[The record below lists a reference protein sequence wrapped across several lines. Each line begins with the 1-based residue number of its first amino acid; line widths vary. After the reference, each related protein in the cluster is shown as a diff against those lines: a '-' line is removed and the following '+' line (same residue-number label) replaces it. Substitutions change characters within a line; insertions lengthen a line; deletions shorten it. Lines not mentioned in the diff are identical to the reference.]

1 VWRDIQQPFSVSC
14 VCITAKPGEFISL
27 EFIKMLTECS
37 YDYVFVYDGNTY
49 NSPLLGS
56 FSGETIPDVLV
67 ASSQYVSM
75 PGILLLRLVQ
85 NGPSCLCE
93 IFFFFFYYFSD
104 CNYVR

>member
-1 VWRDIQQPFSVSC
+1 
-14 VCITAKPGEFISL
+14 
-27 EFIKMLTECS
+27 MLTECS

-75 PGILLLRLVQ
+75 LSTTTTGYYCNCCLHYYCYDECLYTCMIFYLSHCYSIAWDRL
-85 NGPSCLCE
+85 
-93 IFFFFFYYFSD
+93 
-104 CNYVR
+104 